1 MNIILAHG
9 ILGFRQKFG
18 IEYFNGVREHLEQ
31 LPAQVFVPE
40 VSATEG
46 IEARGEQL
54 REAILKA
61 FADGK
66 LDPDEPAHL
75 IAHSM
80 GGLDSRYLLS
90 PANPHT
96 TPENELAGRIASLT
110 TIATP
115 HRGSP
120 IADLLALEP
129 VEEFAEHHRLRA
141 ILEGRLAA
149 EDLAARLLGHLGI
162 SLDGLKDLTTESTA
176 QFNHA
181 TPNNPRVRYLS
192 VAGRGRE
199 GASPTS
205 IVLLPFHEYITRKTG
220 QVNDGL
226 VTVAAAQWDGF
237 DPNLWP
243 ADHADEIGH
252 DLDRL
257 LEAPH
262 FDHLARYDELVRRA
276 ASA

>member
-9 ILGFRQKFG
+9 ILGFRTKFG

-31 LPAQVFVPE
+31 WPAQVFVPE

-54 REAILKA
+54 RQAILKA
-61 FADGK
+61 FADRT
-66 LDPDEPAHL
+66 LNPDEPAHF

-96 TPENELAGRIASLT
+96 TPENDLAGRIASLT
-110 TIATP
+110 TISTP

-141 ILEGRLAA
+141 LLEGLLAG
-149 EDLAARLLGHLGI
+149 EDLAAHLLSHLGI

-176 QFNHA
+176 QFNRA
-181 TPNNPRVRYLS
+181 TPNNSRVRYFS
-192 VAGRGRE
+192 AAGRGRDG
-199 GASPTS
+199 GAPTAV
-205 IVLLPFHEYITRKTG
+205 VLRPFHEYITKKTG
-220 QVNDGL
+220 QANDGL
-226 VTVAAAQWDGF
+226 VAVASAQWDGF
-237 DPNLWP
+237 DPNFWP

-257 LEAPH
+257 LDAPH
-262 FDHLARYDELVRRA
+262 FDYLARYDDIVRRA

>member
-54 REAILKA
+54 REVILKA

-90 PANPHT
+90 PSNPHT
-96 TPENELAGRIASLT
+96 TRENDPAGRIASLT
-110 TIATP
+110 TISTP

-162 SLDGLKDLTTESTA
+162 SLDGLRDLTTESTA

-181 TPNNPRVRYLS
+181 TPNNPRVRYFS
-192 VAGRGRE
+192 VAGRGRD

-220 QVNDGL
+220 QANDGL
-226 VTVAAAQWDGF
+226 VTVASAQWDGF

-252 DLDRL
+252 DLDHL

-262 FDHLARYDELVRRA
+262 FDYLTKYQAIVRRA

>member
-9 ILGFRQKFG
+9 ILGFRAKFG

-31 LPAQVFVPE
+31 WPAQVFVPE

-46 IEARGEQL
+46 IEARSEQL
-54 REAILKA
+54 REAVLKA
-61 FADGK
+61 FADGT
-66 LDPDEPAHL
+66 LNPDEPAHL

-80 GGLDSRYLLS
+80 GGLDGRYLLS

-96 TPENELAGRIASLT
+96 TRENDLAGRIASLT
-110 TIATP
+110 TISTP

-120 IADLLALEP
+120 TADLLALEP
-129 VEEFAEHHRLRA
+129 VEEFAAHHHLRA
-141 ILEGRLAA
+141 LLEGLLAGG
-149 EDLAARLLGHLGI
+149 DLAAHLLGHLGI

-176 QFNHA
+176 RFNRA
-181 TPNNPRVRYLS
+181 TPNNPRVRYFS
-192 VAGRGRE
+192 VAGRGRD

-205 IVLLPFHEYITRKTG
+205 IVLLPFHEYITRRTG
-220 QVNDGL
+220 QPNDGL
-226 VTVAAAQWDGF
+226 VAVASAQWDGF
-237 DPNLWP
+237 DPNVWP

-257 LEAPH
+257 LEAPR
-262 FDHLARYDELVRRA
+262 FDYLARYDEIVRRA